1 MIPIPRRVLCHTATL
16 YPFVSIDEY
25 QAPTYGTSVNLS
37 YVRFQPTRQTALTAL
52 GEARDDKLV
61 MFYDCANSLP
71 AGVVPK
77 ELDKVIFNSL
87 PFIVRT
93 VNHEYDMSANV
104 HHYEAMLKGP
114 GA

>member
-16 YPFVSIDEY
+16 YPFTSVDEY
-25 QAPTYGTSVNLS
+25 NNVTYGEAVNLS
-37 YVRFQPTRQTALTAL
+37 YVRFQATRQTALTAM
-52 GEARDDKLV
+52 GEARDDRLV

-71 AGVVPK
+71 AGIVPK
-77 ELDKVIFNSL
+77 EMDKLVFANS

-93 VNHEYDMSANV
+93 VNAEYAMDASV
-104 HHYEAMLKGP
+104 HHYEVMLKGP

>member
-1 MIPIPRRVLCHTATL
+1 MIPIPRRVLCHMATL

-25 QAPTYGTSVNLS
+25 QNVTYGTAVNLS
-37 YVRFQPTRQTALTAL
+37 YVRFQPTRQTALTAQ

-61 MFYDCANSLP
+61 MFYDCVNSLP
-71 AGVVPK
+71 LAVVPK
-77 ELDKVIFNSL
+77 EMDKLVFANL

-93 VNHEYDMSANV
+93 VNAEYAMDTGV
-104 HHYEAMLKGP
+104 HHYEVMLKGP